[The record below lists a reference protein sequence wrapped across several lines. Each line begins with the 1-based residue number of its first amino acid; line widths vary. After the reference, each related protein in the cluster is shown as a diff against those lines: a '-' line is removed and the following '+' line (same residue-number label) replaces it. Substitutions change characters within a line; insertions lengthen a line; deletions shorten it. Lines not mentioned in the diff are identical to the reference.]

1 MIPAPNVIAGVMVGI
16 AADTWLITIISAI
29 GWPFVFC
36 MYVALQDRSRRDMT
50 IDAFRHR
57 SERLLLGSPILTFY
71 AIEFSTALV
80 TALPVALM
88 THAIVLVVR

>member
-1 MIPAPNVIAGVMVGI
+1 VIPAPNVIAGVMIGI
-16 AADTWLITIISAI
+16 AADTWLIAVTSAI
-29 GWPFVFC
+29 GWSFVFC
-36 MYVALQDRSRRDMT
+36 LYVTLHDRPRRDVT

-57 SERLLLGSPILTFY
+57 SGRLLLGSPVLTFY

-88 THAIVLVVR
+88 THAIVLVV